1 MTIKTVKSLLIC
13 CIIAGLSFTPAILF
27 ADQNQGRNKI
37 SLYGGKSGTILFP
50 HHTHQKIVADCQTCH
65 VNFAQEEGALGAAK
79 KSEVLKKKQVM
90 NKTCLKC
97 HRALKKAGEKS
108 GPTNCKGCHTK

>member
-1 MTIKTVKSLLIC
+1 MTTKNRKTSLIC
-13 CIIAGLSFTPAILF
+13 LILAGLFLAPAIG
-27 ADQNQGRNKI
+27 QPHGEKEI

-50 HHTHQKIVADCQTCH
+50 HHMHHKVVTDCQICH

-79 KSEVLKKKQVM
+79 KAGDLKKKQVM

>member
-1 MTIKTVKSLLIC
+1 MTKENSKNILIC
-13 CIIAGLSFTPAILF
+13 FIIAGLLLGPALLF
-27 ADQNQGRNKI
+27 ADQNQGRKEI

-50 HHTHQKIVADCQTCH
+50 HHTHQTVVADCQVCH
-65 VNFAQEEGALGAAK
+65 VNFAQEQGALGAAK
-79 KSEVLKKKQVM
+79 KAAVLKKKQVM

-108 GPTNCKGCHTK
+108 GPTSCKKCHTK